1 MKKFYA
7 VISVFLL
14 SRAVNASAERQEVG
28 IKINAHHCYLLQKK
42 MCVFRNFEQ
51 FYEPIVVQAHNKSS
65 SAIECSWGTRRYVEE
80 ALQRGVIII
89 CQLVISIHKKAESAR
104 SNASKMHFF
113 VRMRS
118 DL

>member
-1 MKKFYA
+1 
-7 VISVFLL
+7 
-14 SRAVNASAERQEVG
+14 
-28 IKINAHHCYLLQKK
+28 

-65 SAIECSWGTRRYVEE
+65 SAIECSWGTRRYEEE